1 MNKKYLIIYILLLT
15 VFTAVSLFVV
25 INKISA
31 DNSGA
36 ITITVNIPVC
46 GDNEK
51 ENGEECDN
59 NDLGGATCSSR
70 GFLSG
75 TLTCDPACDYDTS
88 GCSLNPSCG
97 DGLCNGLESCSSCP
111 SDCGS
116 CGGGGGG
123 GGGGG
128 AGVIPTVTNVIFS
141 GRAYPKSSVTLLKDA
156 QVAATTIAGADAN
169 FEISLSG
176 LAGGNYVFSIYA
188 EDSKGVRSSLLTFS
202 VSITTGA
209 TNKISGIFLA
219 PTIAIDK
226 AQVKRG
232 ENIAI
237 FGESVPNSDITI
249 SVSSDEEFF
258 NKTKSDASGVYLY
271 NFDTA
276 VLENGEH
283 STKSKA
289 ALNNEISSFSKA
301 VSFVVGTETILEQ
314 PKCSKA
320 DLNCDGKVNLVDFSI
335 AAYWYKK
342 DLSQDFKKI
351 EAERLNAD
359 AKINLVDF
367 SIMAFY
373 WTG

>member
-15 VFTAVSLFVV
+15 VFTAVSLFVLV
-25 INKISA
+25 NNISA
-31 DNSGA
+31 DNSSA

-51 ENGEECDN
+51 EYGEECDN

-75 TLTCDPACDYDTS
+75 ILTCDPACEYDTS
-88 GCSLNPSCG
+88 GCSLVPSCG
-97 DGLCNGLESCSSCP
+97 DGICNGSESCSSCP
-111 SDCGS
+111 SDCGQ
-116 CGGGGGG
+116 CGGGG

-128 AGVIPTVTNVIFS
+128 AGIIPTVTNVIFS

-156 QVAATTIAGADAN
+156 QIAATTIAGTDAN
-169 FEISLSG
+169 FQISLSG
-176 LAGGNYVFSIYA
+176 LAGGNYIFSIYA
-188 EDSKGVRSSLLTFS
+188 EDSKGIRSSLLTFS
-202 VSITTGA
+202 ISVTSGA
-209 TNKISGIFLA
+209 TNQISGIFLA
-219 PTIAIDK
+219 PTIAVDK

-232 ENIAI
+232 DNIAI
-237 FGESVPNSDITI
+237 FGQSAPNSDITI

-258 NKTKSDASGVYLY
+258 NKTKADTSGVYLY

-283 STKSKA
+283 NTKSKA

-301 VSFVVGTETILEQ
+301 VSFAVGAETILEK

-342 DLSQDFKKI
+342 TLSEDFKNI
-351 EAERLNAD
+351 ERERLNTD
-359 AKINLVDF
+359 NKIDLVDF